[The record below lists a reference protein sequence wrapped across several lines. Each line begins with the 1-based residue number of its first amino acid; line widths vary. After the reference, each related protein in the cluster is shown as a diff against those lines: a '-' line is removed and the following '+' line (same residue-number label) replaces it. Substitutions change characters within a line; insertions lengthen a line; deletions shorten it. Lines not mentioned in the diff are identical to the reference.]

1 MNGKTRFTDIY
12 MAAGAMG
19 YSPADVD
26 TWEPYQ
32 FAAAWKGWQAA
43 NLPPKGPS
51 APDADELRRAVE
63 RDLS

>member
-1 MNGKTRFTDIY
+1 

-19 YSPADVD
+19 YSPSDVD

-51 APDADELRRAVE
+51 APNADELRRAVE